1 MKRSWI
7 ALSLLVGALLT
18 GPHLYLKAQPAAP
31 SEKKIRI
38 ALFAPLYL
46 DSAFDKNN
54 GDRFGAKQFPKF
66 IVPGLEFYEGALL
79 ALDSLNKEGAAI
91 DLVVFDNKS
100 STQSITQ
107 QLSSPACNEL
117 DLILTYCAAT
127 ELKYFAAAGKEKK
140 IPVVNIN
147 LPNDGGVTQNPYLV
161 LLNSTLPSQCQSI
174 YNYIR
179 TRFPKQ
185 QLVVFQKKGMLEA
198 RIRTYIEEA
207 AKKRGGTP
215 PAIKFV
221 ELSDSFT
228 VQQLVPWIDT
238 VKSTLCWVGSM
249 EENFGKRISQQ
260 LVSLAKQRY
269 KVTVMGMPTWDG
281 IREFSKPEYRGA
293 DLLYCTPFYSPRT
306 DSVSMAIE
314 TFFNDQL
321 YARPSDLVLRG
332 YEALWR
338 FSKLVQ
344 RYGKESSLHLGSK
357 SFSLFREMDIQ
368 PVMTAGNPPVIQHYE
383 NKKLYFLK
391 WQDGFLKAAN

>member
-7 ALSLLVGALLT
+7 ALSLSVAVLLT
-18 GPHLYLKAQPAAP
+18 GPLFSSVAQPP
-31 SEKKIRI
+31 TLSDKKIRI

-46 DSAFDKNN
+46 DSAFDKSNT
-54 GDRFGAKQFPKF
+54 DRFGAKQFPKF

-91 DLVVFDNKS
+91 ELVVFDNKS
-100 STQSITQ
+100 STQTISE
-107 QLSSPACNEL
+107 QLSSPACKEL
-117 DLILTYCAAT
+117 DLILTYCAAA
-127 ELKYFAAAGKEKK
+127 ELKFFAAAGKEKK
-140 IPVVNIN
+140 IPVININ

-174 YNYIR
+174 YSYIR
-179 TRFPKQ
+179 NRFPKQ
-185 QLVVFQKKGMLEA
+185 QLVVFQKKGMLES
-198 RIRTYIEEA
+198 RIRSYIEEA

-228 VQQLVPWIDT
+228 VQQLIPHIDT
-238 VKSTLCWVGSM
+238 VKSTLCWVGSV

-260 LVSLAKQRY
+260 LVALAKQRY
-269 KVTVMGMPTWDG
+269 KVTIMGMPTWDG
-281 IREFSKPEYRGA
+281 IREFSKPAYRGA
-293 DLLYCTPFYSPRT
+293 DLLFCTPFYSPRS
-306 DSVSMAIE
+306 DSVSIALE
-314 TFFNDQL
+314 TFFNNQL

-332 YEALWR
+332 YEAMWR
-338 FSKLVQ
+338 FSKLVL
-344 RYGKESSLHLGSK
+344 RYGKESALHLGSK
-357 SFSLFREMDIQ
+357 AFSVFREMDIQ
-368 PVMTAGNPPVIQHYE
+368 PVITAGNPPVVQYYE